1 MINENLYGMIFKRK
15 SFHIFRNVGEA
26 SVSDHELAEIHQAY
40 HEFTPLYP
48 DIKTE
53 IRIVPS
59 GETTCSRSEE
69 YCILLYSQLK
79 EGYLQNIGYLGEQLD
94 LYLVSRNIG
103 TLWFGIGK
111 TEAEPLDS
119 MEFVI
124 MIAIHK
130 IEDETMFRK
139 NMFKSKRKPES
150 EIWEGEPVEGVSNI
164 IRFAPSACNTQ
175 PWLVRHEDD
184 ALSVYRYRKPGKR
197 GIMPA
202 DRVVYY
208 NQIDLGIF
216 LCFMDLCL
224 DHEGI
229 RYRKELCAD
238 CGDDA
243 EMSLNAVYRLRES
256 ADQKRAE

>member
-1 MINENLYGMIFKRK
+1 MNESFYEMIFKRK

-26 SVSDHELAEIHQAY
+26 SVSEHELAGIHKAY

-48 DIKTE
+48 DIRTE
-53 IRIVPS
+53 IRIVHA
-59 GETTCSRSEE
+59 GETTCKRAEE
-69 YCILLYSQLK
+69 YCILLYSQKK

-103 TLWFGIGK
+103 TLWFGIGR
-111 TEAEPLDS
+111 TEAEPDED
-119 MEFVI
+119 MEFAI

-150 EIWEGEPVEGVSNI
+150 EIWDGDPVEGVTNI
-164 IRFAPSACNTQ
+164 VRFAPSACNTQ
-175 PWLVRHEDD
+175 PWFVHNEDD
-184 ALSVYRYRKPGKR
+184 VLSVYRYRKPGKR

-224 DHEGI
+224 EHEGI
-229 RYRKELCAD
+229 RYRKELCHD
-238 CGDDA
+238 SGDDA
-243 EMSLNAVYRLRES
+243 EMNLNAVYCLS
-256 ADQKRAE
+256 DFADQKHDE